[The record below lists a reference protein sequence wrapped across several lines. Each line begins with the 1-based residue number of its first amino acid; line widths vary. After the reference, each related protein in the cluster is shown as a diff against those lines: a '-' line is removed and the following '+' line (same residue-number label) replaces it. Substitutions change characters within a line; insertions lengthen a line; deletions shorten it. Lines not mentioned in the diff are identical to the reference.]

1 MKATKD
7 NFSEQAA
14 SYARYRPTYPEELY
28 TYLLAQV
35 PHKQRAWDCGTG
47 NGQVA
52 ARLAED
58 FEEVYAT
65 DISEQQ
71 LAFAIRKPNIHYLV
85 SRAEQTTLPDKSVQL
100 VTVAQAIH
108 WFDLEHFYKEVRRVA
123 VPGAVVAAWCYGML
137 QISPDLDVL
146 LSRFYF
152 DTVGPYWDKERQL
165 IDEGYATIPFPF
177 EEFQA
182 PAFSIH
188 CTWDLHELAGY
199 LNSWS
204 SVRKYIRARN
214 EDPVLE
220 LIQQLQPYWADARE
234 KKTVTF
240 PLYMRIGRVV

>member
-14 SYARYRPTYPEELY
+14 SYARYRPTYPEALY
-28 TYLLAQV
+28 TYVLEQV
-35 PHKQRAWDCGTG
+35 PHRQRAWDCGTG

-52 ARLAED
+52 VRLAEN

-71 LAFAIRKPNIHYLV
+71 LAYAIRKPNIHYLV
-85 SRAEQTTLPDKSVQL
+85 SRAEQSPLPAQCVQL

-123 VPGAVVAAWCYGML
+123 EPGAVVAAWCYGML
-137 QISPDLDVL
+137 EISPELDEH

-152 DTVGPYWDKERQL
+152 HTLGPYWDKERQL
-165 IDEGYATIPFPF
+165 IDEGYSTIPFPF
-177 EEFQA
+177 EEFTA
-182 PAFSIH
+182 PAFSIN
-188 CTWDLHELAGY
+188 CNWDLHDLTGY

-214 EDPVLE
+214 EDPVTALV
-220 LIQQLQPYWADARE
+220 QQLKPYWEDAQE
-234 KKTVTF
+234 KKPINF
-240 PLYMRIGRVV
+240 PLHMRIGRVV